1 MGTPTD
7 TIWTDDYED
16 KDKHLDLFKR
26 LLEADNNNWIMCA
39 SVLKS
44 MKNSTKDEPI
54 GVLQKVGL
62 KNCHAYTLID
72 VREVLLDD
80 GTLEHLIF
88 LRNPTGNIFNKK
100 NEIWNGDY
108 GP

>member
-1 MGTPTD
+1 
-7 TIWTDDYED
+7 
-16 KDKHLDLFKR
+16 
-26 LLEADNNNWIMCA
+26 MCC

-44 MKNSTKDEPI
+44 MKTSLKNEPI
-54 GVLQKVGL
+54 GALQKLGL
-62 KNCHAYTLID
+62 KNCHAYTLMD
-72 VREVLLDD
+72 VREILLDD

-108 GP
+108 GPWSDKWSPKIRKQCNYWVSPD